1 MKFKGGS
8 ILVNILAMLAIF
20 VILCLGV
27 NFAMDIYT
35 HHGESMQIPDIKGMN
50 IDKACGVVEDMD
62 LELVVS
68 DSGYYKNLPAG
79 QILEQS
85 PAKGQLVKSGHVVYV
100 VVNSG
105 TSMEI
110 QIPDLIDNSSY
121 REAEAELI
129 ALGFKVGDAQRVHG
143 EKDWVYG
150 IVCNGKNV
158 YTGDYIPIDAYLKLQ
173 VGDGLL
179 NEALDK
185 VQIDNSMAEGEEEDD
200 FEEIY

>member
-1 MKFKGGS
+1 MKIKGGS

-20 VILCLGV
+20 VILCLAA

-35 HHGESMQIPDIKGMN
+35 HHGESMRIPEIKGMN
-50 IDKACGVVEDMD
+50 IDKARDVIEDMD

-105 TSMEI
+105 SSLEI

-129 ALGFKVGDAQRVHG
+129 ALGFSVGDALRVHG

-150 IVCNGKNV
+150 IVANGKNA
-158 YTGDYIPIDAYLKLQ
+158 YTGDYVPVDARIQLQ
-173 VGDGLL
+173 IGDGLL
-179 NEALDK
+179 NEALDQ
-185 VQIDNSMAEGEEEDD
+185 VQIDNSMADEEEDD